1 MIMCRI
7 LNPNCSVIE
16 PLFPLGFL
24 VLANLLRF
32 VRRYVLWT
40 TGVAIIPLYNTNGQ
54 EQKVP

>member
-1 MIMCRI
+1 MCCIM
-7 LNPNCSVIE
+7 NPNCSVIE